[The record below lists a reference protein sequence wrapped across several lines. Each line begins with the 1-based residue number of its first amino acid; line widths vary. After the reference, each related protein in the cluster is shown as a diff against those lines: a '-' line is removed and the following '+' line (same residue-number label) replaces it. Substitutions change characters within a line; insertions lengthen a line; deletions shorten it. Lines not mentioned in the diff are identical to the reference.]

1 MAVHRSAVVDYIQ
14 SKPDVLRIDG
24 IAHVY
29 FNYKQQG
36 SQTLPS
42 VYASLVGQ
50 LVNQVPNLRGAVKDL
65 FKKHDNGKKVPGIE
79 ELIGVLSNLT
89 GSRQIVLAFD
99 ALDEASEHIR
109 KGLMTQLEKLIEKNR
124 TFFVFLTSRPD
135 VQLKSTVLDKT
146 KLMDVAANDSD
157 LTVFAR
163 AHLEDDEVKEILGED
178 SRSIIPE
185 IVDAVV
191 SHAAGMCVNSHP
203 HLSLLP

>member
-1 MAVHRSAVVDYIQ
+1 MAVYRSAVVDYVRF
-14 SKPDVLRIDG
+14 KPEVLRVDG

-29 FNYKQQG
+29 FNYKQHG

-50 LVNQVPNLRGAVKDL
+50 LVNQVPSLRGAVKDL
-65 FKKHDNGKKVPGIE
+65 FKKHDNGKKIPGIE
-79 ELIGVLSNLT
+79 ELIGVLSNFT
-89 GSRQIVLAFD
+89 GPRQILLAFD
-99 ALDEASEHIR
+99 VLDEASEHIR

-135 VQLKSTVLDKT
+135 VQLKSTVFDKT
-146 KLMDVAANDSD
+146 KLIDVTANNSD

-191 SHAAGMCVNSHP
+191 SHAAGMCVNFHP
-203 HLSLLP
+203 HLSLLS